1 MTPMLPTMAKGAATM
16 VCAVHAS
23 MYPPL
28 AATRSTHAVVRT
40 PAALRVR
47 VRTRVRLTVRLRVR
61 VKVNPNQG

>member
-40 PAALRVR
+40 PAALR
-47 VRTRVRLTVRLRVR
+47 
-61 VKVNPNQG
+61 